1 MKNTTTPIR
10 IGDLAKRTGCEV
22 VTIRYYEKEGLLPE
36 PARSEGNFRL
46 YDNSHVERLQFIR
59 HCRSL
64 DMPLS
69 DVRALLAL
77 RDDQGQECDEV
88 ITLLDARIL
97 EVESRVEALQTLK
110 RHLVTLRERCGGA
123 QCVESCGILQD
134 LAYHAY

>member
-1 MKNTTTPIR
+1 MPIR
-10 IGDLAKRTGCEV
+10 IGELASRTDCEV

-46 YDNSHVERLQFIR
+46 YDETHVERLQFIR

-69 DVRALLAL
+69 DVRTLLAL
-77 RDDQGQECDEV
+77 RDDQSQECDEV
-88 ITLLDARIL
+88 ITLLDSRIL
-97 EVESRVEALQTLK
+97 EAESRIEALIILK
-110 RHLVTLRERCGGA
+110 QHLVTLRERCGGA

-134 LAYHAY
+134 LAHHAY